1 MAFGF
6 GFNKAKVLASA
17 EKFVQQ
23 GKLHNAITEY
33 EKIVEKEPKDLTVQN
48 TIGDLY
54 ARLGQA
60 EKAGEYF
67 KRIGDGYAADG
78 FTVKAIAMYKKLTKL
93 NPSNVPVVQR
103 LAELYTQQGLYN
115 DARQQYL
122 QLADGFIKSKDL
134 PGAAKIFQ
142 KMLEIDPD
150 NVSLQSKLAD
160 LYVKMGKKEDARDI
174 FLRAATSLYE
184 RGSTEQADQALG
196 HLMGID
202 PTNADALLMRGKI
215 AMDAGDGAA
224 AVGYLEK
231 VPNIDSKPDGLQVLL
246 RAQILTNNLPGA
258 EAVARKLLSVHNDL
272 SGIKHYGDFLL
283 TSGNAEA
290 ALNFYDE
297 FADRLLAGDTGE
309 LIFSLQGLT
318 GQLKDN
324 PESLLKLRSVFE
336 KAGATG
342 NIPEVTELLAH
353 AYVQAGELAKARD
366 LYKELAD
373 LEPSNP
379 LHMQNYRQVMAR
391 LGEDAT
397 ARPLTATEAKQ
408 AFFVEE
414 IEAPPIEQEYPAA
427 LKEQI
432 DTVLSEAELF
442 ESYNKAA
449 QAITPLKGVL
459 VKAPKD
465 ARINQRLLSIYQKL
479 EKYAEAAACCE
490 TLADVYQRAGMAKES
505 KQYGEMAKKF
515 RGQSSTTAPA
525 PAIPVETAPAA
536 VAEIPVESVQEFTPE
551 AFGFAAGI
559 AESEIPAVPAEAGE
573 AHEVDLSAEWEATV
587 EPVLQE
593 TAAPEFGVTPPSEF
607 EVAAPETHP
616 GVVTDLLE
624 EIRFY
629 LSQSMW
635 DEARSA
641 ISRCE
646 QADANAPGL
655 GQLKQQL
662 ESMSAGAAEATE
674 EMAVEVAPEAAAV
687 AQPEEATVS
696 EFDFETAT
704 SEAAQLESEAAA
716 PAFEVAAPEP
726 VAEFSVAAE
735 APAEEIG
742 AAEWEATPA
751 KADEFEVAP
760 EAAVAE
766 PVAMEEVKVE
776 PPPEPAVAP
785 PVAKPEPVV
794 PKTPP
799 IPEPVAAAK
808 SEDVIS
814 EMVLD
819 LESVLGDDF
828 AAPAPKPVPQRVQA
842 PPAAAAA
849 VASSGPAVAPPPA
862 VAPVVTAGPAPAPV
876 AVPESVPVPE
886 PAITASAEPT
896 ISKAEASSVLSDLF
910 QEFKE
915 EVGEPTEEAED
926 PETHY
931 NLGVAFKEMGLL
943 DEAIGELQ
951 KVCKAI
957 DSGVEFSQV
966 MQAYTWLAS
975 CFVEKGVPE
984 AGIKWYEKALII
996 PSSEESRTALHYDLA
1011 SAYEAAGDKQA
1022 ALRHFTEV
1030 YGSNIDYRDVAERIK
1045 SLKS

>member
-67 KRIGDGYAADG
+67 KRIGDGYAGDG

-93 NPSNVPVVQR
+93 NPSNVAVVQR

-160 LYVKMGKKEDARDI
+160 LYVKMGKKNDARDI

-184 RGSTEQADQALG
+184 RGSAEQADQALG

-202 PTNADALLMRGKI
+202 PTNADALLMRGKL

-224 AVGYLEK
+224 AVGYLNK

-246 RAQILTNNLPGA
+246 RAQVLTNNLPEA

-272 SGIKHYGDFLL
+272 TGIKQYGDFLL
-283 TSGNAEA
+283 SSGNAEA

-324 PESLLKLRSVFE
+324 PESLLKLRTVFE

-342 NIPEVTELLAH
+342 NIPEVSELLAH

-397 ARPLTATEAKQ
+397 ARPLSATEAKQ

-449 QAITPLKGVL
+449 QAVNPLKGIL
-459 VKAPKD
+459 AKAPKD

-490 TLADVYQRAGMAKES
+490 TLRDVYQRAGVAKQS

-515 RGQSSTTAPA
+515 REQSGTTAPA
-525 PAIPVETAPAA
+525 PAMPVEAAPAA
-536 VAEIPVESVQEFTPE
+536 VTEMPVESVQEFTTE
-551 AFGFAAGI
+551 AFGFAAGT
-559 AESEIPAVPAEAGE
+559 AESEIPAVPTETGE

-587 EPVLQE
+587 EPAEAE
-593 TAAPEFGVTPPSEF
+593 TTSAAEFGVTPPSEF
-607 EVAAPETHP
+607 EVAVPETHP

-646 QADANAPGL
+646 QADPNAPGL
-655 GQLKQQL
+655 AQLKQQL
-662 ESMSAGAAEATE
+662 EGQSVSVPPEAAEK
-674 EMAVEVAPEAAAV
+674 MAVELAPEAPAA
-687 AQPEEATVS
+687 AEPEEATVS
-696 EFDFETAT
+696 EFDFESST
-704 SEAAQLESEAAA
+704 SEVAQVEPEPAAA
-716 PAFEVAAPEP
+716 AFEVAAPAP
-726 VAEFSVAAE
+726 ATEFSVAAE
-735 APAEEIG
+735 APAQEIS
-742 AAEWEATPA
+742 AAEWETALP
-751 KADEFEVAP
+751 KAEEFEGAP
-760 EAAVAE
+760 EATVAE
-766 PVAMEEVKVE
+766 PVAMEEAKVDAAPE
-776 PPPEPAVAP
+776 IEAPIAKPEPAV
-785 PVAKPEPVV
+785 
-794 PKTPP
+794 PKAPP
-799 IPEPVAAAK
+799 IPARVAAAK
-808 SEDVIS
+808 SEDVLS
-814 EMVLD
+814 DMVLD

-828 AAPAPKPVPQRVQA
+828 AAPAPKAVPQKVQA
-842 PPAAAAA
+842 PSAAAAA
-849 VASSGPAVAPPPA
+849 VASAGPAVAPPPA
-862 VAPVVTAGPAPAPV
+862 VAPVVTGEPVPASV
-876 AVPESVPVPE
+876 AVPEPVPVPE
-886 PAITASAEPT
+886 PAIAASAEPT

-984 AGIKWYEKALII
+984 AGIKWYEKALTI
-996 PSSEESRTALHYDLA
+996 PSSEEGRTALHYDLA
-1011 SAYEAAGDKQA
+1011 SAYEAAGDKSA
-1022 ALRHFTEV
+1022 ALKHFTEV